1 MDYTYKGRDYPK
13 VITLNFPKIEGIL
26 SKPKDDFTLGETS
39 ELLHLPEDGL
49 RQDLEN
55 LIMAEIG
62 KQWGKSIDEL
72 RDDPTTNPYLVNNCL
87 ILLTDVG
94 VEETSLPVVLE
105 ILRQSEDFLKYNNII
120 DFFDYKT
127 LPIVTTLYSL
137 LFVNT
142 WKLQP
147 FLLEEGI
154 TTSGKQVALLV
165 LSVSGSVIKQEGV
178 LIEALPQIYQTAK
191 EVLEAY
197 IADADDARIC
207 DKQLLSYAVNAVSDL
222 GMCELAETI
231 GNLYSKGLLD
241 EQICDKEA
249 VEFGLHEGGTQYI
262 KPVSKARDLLLPD

>member
-1 MDYTYKGRDYPK
+1 MEYTYKGKDYPQDAA
-13 VITLNFPKIEGIL
+13 LNYPELRTIL
-26 SKPKDDFTLGETS
+26 AKPKDDFTLGETS
-39 ELLHLPEDGL
+39 ELLHLPEGEL

-72 RDDPTTNPYLVNNCL
+72 RDDPTANPFLVNNCL

-94 VEETSLPVVLE
+94 MEKTTLPVVLE
-105 ILRQSEDFLKYNNII
+105 ILRQSEDFLKCNSII

-127 LPIVTTLYSL
+127 LPIVTALYSL

-154 TTSGKQVALLV
+154 TPLGKEAALLV
-165 LSVSGSVIKQEGV
+165 LSVSGSVIRQEGV
-178 LIEALPQIYQTAK
+178 LTEVLPQIYQTAK
-191 EVLEAY
+191 DVLEAY
-197 IADADDARIC
+197 IADADNARIS
-207 DKQLLSYAVNAVSDL
+207 DKQVLSYAVNAVSDL
-222 GMCELAETI
+222 GMSELAGAI
-231 GNLYSKGLLD
+231 DNLYSKGLLD

-249 VEFGLHEGGTQYI
+249 VEFGLYEGGTLYG
-262 KPVSKARDLLLPD
+262 KPVSKARELLLPD